1 MGNYLETRENENI
14 TYQNL
19 RDAVK
24 AVLRGKF
31 IVVNAIERS
40 LMNNLTLCSKCLE
53 KMILADSLCSKASE
67 TMLPGWYDP
76 P

>member
-1 MGNYLETRENENI
+1 MGKYLETSENENM

-19 RDAVK
+19 WDAVK

-31 IVVNAIERS
+31 IVVNAMERS
-40 LMNNLTLCSKCLE
+40 LMNNLTLYFKCLE

-76 P
+76 H